1 MTDITKQDEHDDAL
15 VEFQLRCK
23 EAETLIELAS
33 PDQCTSATE
42 RGYLLDAARAR
53 IAAAWVAFDLPVE
66 DQQEGESQ

>member
-42 RGYLLDAARAR
+42 RRYLLDAARAR